1 MTSRDALEKEA
12 NDHAMEHALRTLYH
26 KTSKR
31 DDFVAGYLQAA
42 NAREQEIEKLRARVK
57 ELEEDIE
64 INSNG
69 PL

>member
-1 MTSRDALEKEA
+1 MTPRDALEKEA
-12 NDHAMEHALRTLYH
+12 NDHAMEHACRTLYY
-26 KTSKR
+26 KASKR

-42 NAREQEIEKLRARVK
+42 NAREQEIEKLRARIE